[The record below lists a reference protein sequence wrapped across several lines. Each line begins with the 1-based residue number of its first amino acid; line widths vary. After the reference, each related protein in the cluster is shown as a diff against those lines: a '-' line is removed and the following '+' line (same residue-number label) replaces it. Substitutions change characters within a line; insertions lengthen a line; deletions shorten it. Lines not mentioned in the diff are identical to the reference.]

1 MPAACRP
8 CKRPHSGSPIKA
20 TTKVRLHTDA
30 RTHLCLPELDRD
42 DLLRIY
48 RAIAK
53 RDGRLWGEAMLYF
66 ALDWCGTDL
75 ALAEQLVAHFYGNW
89 TEHIWDDAV
98 AECLRNWLAE
108 SDAVRGYRERFAA
121 LPDACKEH
129 LRLLC
134 GGAKL
139 VSHRPEV
146 HLETCEKIRRLFL
159 DGFLCANLLPG
170 YYQLRHLV
178 ARFVVEEHMGIQ
190 TDPIELL
197 RRAANARV
205 NLLLQ
210 DVEVSLRGM
219 LKTAFRQMPADDVK
233 TLLKNIKS
241 QQSLVHEDF
250 HPKLMD
256 WASGQTPPG
265 QPDMRAVLGQFLA
278 QETAKFKAANNLW
291 SEVCKVFRESCGLE
305 NTNSEPTPEQAVT
318 CLTFNQ
324 LKDLVQK
331 LSDKLFLHAPRTKW
345 FGDPPSKRW
354 PTYLTRV
361 RRLRNDA
368 AHLRN
373 TRFQDIEDLLKDL
386 DEIRRDQL
394 AFGII
399 P

>member
-1 MPAACRP
+1 
-8 CKRPHSGSPIKA
+8 
-20 TTKVRLHTDA
+20 
-30 RTHLCLPELDRD
+30 
-42 DLLRIY
+42 
-48 RAIAK
+48 
-53 RDGRLWGEAMLYF
+53 
-66 ALDWCGTDL
+66 
-75 ALAEQLVAHFYGNW
+75 
-89 TEHIWDDAV
+89 
-98 AECLRNWLAE
+98 
-108 SDAVRGYRERFAA
+108 
-121 LPDACKEH
+121 
-129 LRLLC
+129 
-134 GGAKL
+134 
-139 VSHRPEV
+139 
-146 HLETCEKIRRLFL
+146 
-159 DGFLCANLLPG
+159 
-170 YYQLRHLV
+170 
-178 ARFVVEEHMGIQ
+178 
-190 TDPIELL
+190 
-197 RRAANARV
+197 
-205 NLLLQ
+205 
-210 DVEVSLRGM
+210 
-219 LKTAFRQMPADDVK
+219 MPADDVK